1 MQYLFSLAFI
11 IVSLFSTSVM
21 AEDVEGKIRSIDEA
35 NETITLDDNK
45 RYQLPDEFDY
55 SFIKLGMKVIIL
67 YDQVDD
73 VRYVTDLQDAP

>member
-1 MQYLFSLAFI
+1 MQLIFGLALI
-11 IVSLFSTSVM
+11 ILSIFSTNVM

-35 NETITLDDNK
+35 NETITLDDNQ

-55 SFIKLGMKVIIL
+55 SFIKPGMKVIIL